1 MEFEEL
7 ILIKNKNDKVE
18 SWTNRFVEVRK
29 FGNVKESTL
38 RQDIQRL
45 RVFLNYSINILK
57 KEPDE
62 LEFEDFIKFFKYLDE
77 DRGISINTQD
87 KYYKLLS
94 VFYKIMY
101 LKNTNE
107 YLKFKEYCKDIGK
120 FKRFEVEHYDDLSPD
135 EVNEILKC
143 ILKSK
148 SSTKYRDALIIRLT
162 YDTGSRIGEI
172 LNLKIKDC
180 DFKKGIFKLKNTKG
194 REVRYA
200 VCALDTLDALK
211 HYVDY
216 YLIDKSENAYL
227 FQNKNGNKVGYH
239 WIKKVFTRAVDE
251 LVNKGTLPRNKRI
264 TLHSLRHG
272 RIVDL
277 LNKGYP
283 IEIISE
289 IVGHK
294 DIKTTMVYAHSK
306 KRKMLLLNKIQK
318 DL

>member
-148 SSTKYRDALIIRLT
+148 S
-162 YDTGSRIGEI
+162 
-172 LNLKIKDC
+172 
-180 DFKKGIFKLKNTKG
+180 
-194 REVRYA
+194 
-200 VCALDTLDALK
+200 
-211 HYVDY
+211 
-216 YLIDKSENAYL
+216 
-227 FQNKNGNKVGYH
+227 
-239 WIKKVFTRAVDE
+239 
-251 LVNKGTLPRNKRI
+251 
-264 TLHSLRHG
+264 
-272 RIVDL
+272 
-277 LNKGYP
+277 
-283 IEIISE
+283 
-289 IVGHK
+289 
-294 DIKTTMVYAHSK
+294 
-306 KRKMLLLNKIQK
+306 
-318 DL
+318 